1 MSHNGTYLFKT
12 GFAINYSIDEYKS
25 MNVAY
30 KMLIH
35 RSNVS
40 SGLFIDT
47 LGSYMGINL
56 SGLAT
61 FVTQLV
67 VSPMNSG

>member
-1 MSHNGTYLFKT
+1 
-12 GFAINYSIDEYKS
+12 

-56 SGLAT
+56 SGLAAL
-61 FVTQLV
+61 VPQLV
-67 VSPMNSG
+67 V

>member
-1 MSHNGTYLFKT
+1 
-12 GFAINYSIDEYKS
+12 

-67 VSPMNSG
+67 VSPRNSG